1 MQTLLIALGGAML
14 GFGVI
19 GILLMTHG
27 GAC

>member
-19 GILLMTHG
+19 GIFLMAHS

>member
-19 GILLMTHG
+19 GVILMAHG